1 MFSVGDNVMDRYL
14 ATGTMFPGGGA
25 VNVTVHSR
33 RSGADAGY
41 LGTVGDDVEGALVL
55 DALRAEG
62 VDVSRVRV
70 APEATAITD
79 ISINE
84 LGERTF
90 VAHHPGVGVSLDD
103 DDLRHLA
110 DSDWLY
116 TNYSSDSEHLVPSLA
131 GVAPLAFDFSY
142 KDEDYAAPL
151 LGHVTL
157 AAFSRSGLD
166 TDACLALIARTHAA
180 GPRYVVVT
188 RGAEGALVGV
198 DGDVVE
204 QPAEQVAA
212 VDTLGAGDAFLARFA
227 CGVFA
232 GESAAAAAA
241 SASIEAARVC
251 THHGGFGYAHPIDQ
265 ERQGSR

>member
-25 VNVTVHSR
+25 VNVTVHAR
-33 RSGADAGY
+33 RSGAAAGY
-41 LGTVGDDVEGALVL
+41 LGTVGDDVEGTLVL

-62 VDVSRVRV
+62 VDVSRVRTQSQ
-70 APEATAITD
+70 ATAITD

-84 LGERTF
+84 WGERTF
-90 VAHHPGVGVSLDD
+90 VAHHPGVAVSLDD

-110 DSDWLY
+110 GSDWLY
-116 TNYSSDSEHLVPSLA
+116 TNYSSDSEHLVPALA
-131 GVAPLAFDFSY
+131 GIAPLAFDFSY
-142 KDEDYAAPL
+142 KDDEYAAPL
-151 LGHVTL
+151 LRHVTL

-166 TDACLALIARTHAA
+166 IDDCLDLISRTHAA

-188 RGAEGALVGV
+188 RGADGALVGA
-198 DGDVVE
+198 DGAVLH
-204 QPAEQVAA
+204 QPAEPVTA

-227 CGVFA
+227 CGVF
-232 GESAAAAAA
+232 GGTSAADAAA

-251 THHGGFGYAHPIDQ
+251 THHGGFGYAHPIDH
-265 ERQGSR
+265 ERQGQS